1 MPQIEIRPAKSD
13 DIPALIALEHNYV
26 SDFVWQMDLQRD
38 EHKTSIIFRQV
49 RLPRSVRVNYPRS
62 PQALSDEWT
71 KRSCVLVAS
80 MEAEIVGYACLMN
93 NMAPKTTW
101 VTDLVVLRRQRRQ
114 GIGTA
119 LLLASQDWV
128 LQKKNRRIILEMQP
142 KNFPAISLAQ
152 KLGFDLCGY
161 NDHYYTNQDIALFF
175 SKWLR

>member
-1 MPQIEIRPAKSD
+1 MPQIQIRPAKSE
-13 DIPALIALEHNYV
+13 DIPALVALEHNYV
-26 SDFVWQMDLQRD
+26 SDHVWQMDIQHD
-38 EHKTSIIFRQV
+38 EYKTSIIFRQV
-49 RLPRSVRVNYPRS
+49 KLPRSVQVAYPRQ
-62 PQALSDEWT
+62 PKALVDEWT
-71 KRSCVLVAS
+71 TRDGVLIAS
-80 MEAEIVGYACLMN
+80 MEANIVGYACLMN

-119 LLLASQDWV
+119 LLMACEEWAM
-128 LQKKNRRIILEMQP
+128 QKQKRRIILEMQP

-152 KLGFDLCGY
+152 KMGFDLCGY

>member
-1 MPQIEIRPAKSD
+1 MPKIEIRPAKSD
-13 DIPALIALEHNYV
+13 DIPALIALEHSYV
-26 SDFVWQMDLQRD
+26 SDYVWQMEVQRD
-38 EHKTSIIFRQV
+38 EYKTSIIFRQV
-49 RLPRSVRVNYPRS
+49 KLPRSVRVNYPRN
-62 PQALSDEWT
+62 PQLLAEDWK
-71 KRSCVLVAS
+71 KRDGVLVAS

-93 NMAPKTTW
+93 NMTPKTTW

-119 LLLASQDWV
+119 LIMASQEWAT
-128 LQKKNRRIILEMQP
+128 QKNNRRIILEMQP
-142 KNFPAISLAQ
+142 KNYPAITLTQ

>member
-13 DIPALIALEHNYV
+13 DIPALLALEHNYV

-49 RLPRSVRVNYPRS
+49 KLPRSVQVKYPRS

-71 KRSCVLVAS
+71 KKSCVLVAS

-119 LLLASQDWV
+119 LLLASQDWA
-128 LQKKNRRIILEMQP
+128 LQKNNRRIILEMQP

>member
-13 DIPALIALEHNYV
+13 DISALIALEHNYV

-49 RLPRSVRVNYPRS
+49 RLPRSVQVKYPRN
-62 PQALSDEWT
+62 PQALADEWT

-80 MEAEIVGYACLMN
+80 MKAEIVGYACLMN
-93 NMAPKTTW
+93 NLAPKTTW

-119 LLLASQDWV
+119 LLLASQDWA
-128 LQKKNRRIILEMQP
+128 LQKKNRRTILEMQP